1 MTLAEFVAARG
12 ISEILHFTTNRGLL
26 GIFATGYV
34 KSRKRLPDE
43 SQLEYLFLPNT
54 DYRKDV
60 AWIDYVNLSVSQ
72 VNKRFLAWSRRRTR
86 TDDRLFWCILAFDPA
101 ILGHPGVIFTTT
113 NNIYTG
119 VKRGGGLRDF
129 LALFEE
135 RVHQWG
141 DYYASR
147 TMGHGDHITTCEQAE
162 VLYPQS
168 LSIECLRRVYVAD
181 GETQDEVHA
190 MLGMLGM
197 KSVDV
202 TVLSELFQRG

>member
-1 MTLAEFVAARG
+1 MILEEFVEARC

-26 GIFATGYV
+26 GIFATGCV

-54 DYRKDV
+54 DYRKDA
-60 AWIDYVNLSVSQ
+60 AWIDYVNLSISR

-86 TDDRLFWCILAFDPA
+86 ADDRLFWCVLAFDPA
-101 ILGHPGVIFTTT
+101 ILGHPGVLFTTT

-119 VKRGGGLRDF
+119 VKRGESVADLE
-129 LALFEE
+129 ALFAEK
-135 RVHQWG
+135 VHHWDG
-141 DYYASR
+141 RYVSR
-147 TMGHGDHITTCEQAE
+147 GRGHQDHLPTCEQAE
-162 VLYPQS
+162 VLYPEA
-168 LSIECLRRVYVAD
+168 LSIDYLKRVYVAD

-197 KSVDV
+197 NSVAV
-202 TVLSELFQRG
+202 TVQSGLFELG

>member
-26 GIFATGYV
+26 GIFATGCI

-54 DYRKDV
+54 DYRKDT
-60 AWIDYVNLSVSQ
+60 AWIDYVNLSISQ

-101 ILGHPGVIFTTT
+101 ILGHPGVLFTTT

-119 VKRGGGLRDF
+119 VKRGENIRD
-129 LALFEE
+129 LEALFGEK
-135 RVHQWG
+135 VHQWG
-141 DYYASR
+141 DYYANR
-147 TMGHGDHITTCEQAE
+147 ARGHEDHLPTCEQAE
-162 VLYPQS
+162 VLYPKS
-168 LSIECLRRVYVAD
+168 LSIDYLKRVYVAD

-197 KSVDV
+197 KRVDV
-202 TVLSELFQRG
+202 TVQSGLFQRG